1 MEGRTRIR
9 KLSGYHFKMRLL
21 SKCLVDCYDYPLFAR
36 GHPAPQLAEES
47 SKSVS
52 CVRSFSLFASSSMP
66 GKLEDDSWIASTG
79 WGIGFTR
86 PSVPAS
92 PEFDYDLAA
101 CITMSFAARTDESGS
116 PSGRNSMA
124 IHPPNLF
131 ATSVR
136 TILG

>member
-21 SKCLVDCYDYPLFAR
+21 SKYLVDCYDYPLFAR
-36 GHPAPQLAEES
+36 GHLAPQLAEES

-92 PEFDYDLAA
+92 PSL
-101 CITMSFAARTDESGS
+101 I
-116 PSGRNSMA
+116 
-124 IHPPNLF
+124 
-131 ATSVR
+131 
-136 TILG
+136 TILPPASPCPSPHEQMRADLPAAGIPWPSILRIYSRQACVRY